1 MKTSISHR
9 NRSAFLATAI
19 ALLSL
24 TAVLT
29 GQAAPTSI
37 SQAPDTTRI
46 EDAPLMSDSLPCV
59 RDSLQAPSE
68 QELAAQLAQ
77 VNAPLTGKWLY
88 DEPSVDAKGTGF
100 VSKLGKPI
108 AKSKL
113 KKGLKKAYNKLKLK
127 KRWTSLTLTAGDG
140 YVFAQNCSGYL
151 YGKSCSI
158 AVSADGKSVS
168 LRRQIEPPVWSPI
181 IMKHPLTDPPIEVG
195 ELASYVSSAT
205 FATSSQWFFVS
216 PDGSETLTVYFW

>member
-1 MKTSISHR
+1 MRTAGEIAFTTSTTGASVSSVVWTDA
-9 NRSAFLATAI
+9 NG
-19 ALLSL
+19 
-24 TAVLT
+24 TAVGASDAFRQEVYTLT
-29 GQAAPTSI
+29 
-37 SQAPDTTRI
+37 
-46 EDAPLMSDSLPCV
+46 V
-59 RDSLQAPSE
+59 
-68 QELAAQLAQ
+68 
-77 VNAPLTGKWLY
+77 
-88 DEPSVDAKGTGF
+88 
-100 VSKLGKPI
+100 
-108 AKSKL
+108 
-113 KKGLKKAYNKLKLK
+113 
-127 KRWTSLTLTAGDG
+127 TLTAGDG

-216 PDGSETLTVYFW
+216 PDGSETLTVKDAVGRFSGIRIDDEGIGRIIIYNVPAEMNGWNIFCRFYESTGVYNSDSQKAVIQVSSPLMSACPLLPPR